1 MGNTMLPTFLN
12 QMTAS
17 DVIESSRQLVSEL
30 TGSDTRAM
38 SHRELLETLETRLTQ
53 ARTFEDASE
62 AAACEVAFI
71 VPLVDELRQ
80 RLTLH

>member
-12 QMTAS
+12 QMTAP

-30 TGSDTRAM
+30 TGYDTHAM
-38 SHRELLETLETRLTQ
+38 SHRELLETLEKRLAQ

-62 AAACEVAFI
+62 AAACEAAFI
-71 VPLVDELRQ
+71 APLVDELRQ